1 MKIYKPFFWKKPR
14 SFITLILL
22 PITFFVFIF
31 ILVKKIINKAEK
43 FNIPVVCIGNIYMG
57 GTGKTPLSLLLAK
70 ELKTLGKKPVIIKK
84 FYKDHKDEHLLIRKR
99 GIPLILEKNRADSLK
114 LAEKEFDIAIL
125 DDGFQ
130 DYKIIKDLNILC
142 FHSKQLI
149 GNGYIFPSGP
159 LRERLS
165 AVRRAQIVVINGE
178 KDLIFENKL
187 KKINSKIYIFYS
199 KYKLVN
205 QGDFKNKNILA
216 FAGIGNP
223 ENFFNLLIESGLNIK
238 KTISF
243 PDHYDFNKKEI
254 LEIIEKAK
262 KQNYTI
268 LTTEKD
274 FLRIKN
280 FNFPEIYSCNIILE
294 ITKKSELIAQI
305 QKIYD

>member
-1 MKIYKPFFWKKPR
+1 MKIYKPFFWTKPR

-22 PITFFVFIF
+22 PITFLVFIF
-31 ILVKKIINKAEK
+31 ILLKKIINKAEK

-57 GTGKTPLSLLLAK
+57 GTGKTPLSLLLAE
-70 ELKTLGKKPVIIKK
+70 ELRILGKKSVIIKK
-84 FYKDHKDEHLLIRKR
+84 FYKDHKDEHLLIKKR
-99 GIPLILEKNRADSLK
+99 GIPLILEKSRANSLK

-178 KDLIFENKL
+178 KNLIFENKL
-187 KKINSKIYIFYS
+187 KKINSKINIFYS

-205 QGDFKNKNILA
+205 QEDFKNKNILA

-238 KTISF
+238 KTIPF

-280 FNFPEIYSCNIILE
+280 FNFSEIYSCNIILE
-294 ITKKSELIAQI
+294 ITKKSELIALI
-305 QKIYD
+305 KKIYD

>member
-1 MKIYKPFFWKKPR
+1 MKIYKPFFWTKPR

-22 PITFFVFIF
+22 PITFLVFIF
-31 ILVKKIINKAEK
+31 ILLKKIINKAEK

-70 ELKTLGKKPVIIKK
+70 ELRILGKKSVIIKK
-84 FYKDHKDEHLLIRKR
+84 FYKDHKDEHLLIKKR

-187 KKINSKIYIFYS
+187 KKINSKINIFYS

-205 QGDFKNKNILA
+205 QEDFKNKNILA

-223 ENFFNLLIESGLNIK
+223 ENFFNLLMESGLNIK
-238 KTISF
+238 KTIPF

-280 FNFPEIYSCNIILE
+280 FNFSEIYSCNIILE
-294 ITKKSELIAQI
+294 ITKKSELIALI
-305 QKIYD
+305 KKIYD

>member
-223 ENFFNLLIESGLNIK
+223 ENFFNLLMESGLNIK
-238 KTISF
+238 KTIPF

-280 FNFPEIYSCNIILE
+280 FNFSEIYSCNIILE
-294 ITKKSELIAQI
+294 ITKKSELIALI
-305 QKIYD
+305 KKIYD

>member
-1 MKIYKPFFWKKPR
+1 MKIYKPFFWTKPR

-22 PITFFVFIF
+22 PITFLVFIF
-31 ILVKKIINKAEK
+31 ILLKKIINKAEK

-57 GTGKTPLSLLLAK
+57 GTGKTPLSLLLAE
-70 ELKTLGKKPVIIKK
+70 ELRILGKKSVIIKK
-84 FYKDHKDEHLLIRKR
+84 FYKDHKDEHLLIKKR
-99 GIPLILEKNRADSLK
+99 GIPLILEKSRANSLK

-178 KDLIFENKL
+178 KNLIFENKL
-187 KKINSKIYIFYS
+187 KKINSKINIFYS

-205 QGDFKNKNILA
+205 QEDFKNKNILA

-223 ENFFNLLIESGLNIK
+223 ENFFNLLMESGLNIK
-238 KTISF
+238 KTIPF

-280 FNFPEIYSCNIILE
+280 FNFSEIYSCNIILE
-294 ITKKSELIAQI
+294 ITKKSELIALI
-305 QKIYD
+305 KKIYD

>member
-22 PITFFVFIF
+22 PITFLVFIF

-57 GTGKTPLSLLLAK
+57 GTGKTPLSLLLAE
-70 ELKTLGKKPVIIKK
+70 ELKTLGKKPAIIKK

>member
-22 PITFFVFIF
+22 PITFLVFIF
-31 ILVKKIINKAEK
+31 ILLKKIINKAEK

-57 GTGKTPLSLLLAK
+57 GTGKTPLSLLLAE

>member
-57 GTGKTPLSLLLAK
+57 GTGKTPLSLLLAE
-70 ELKTLGKKPVIIKK
+70 ELKTLGKKPAIIKK

>member
-1 MKIYKPFFWKKPR
+1 MKIYKPFFWTKPR

-22 PITFFVFIF
+22 PITFLVFIF
-31 ILVKKIINKAEK
+31 ILLKKIINKAEK

-57 GTGKTPLSLLLAK
+57 GTGKTPLSLLLAE
-70 ELKTLGKKPVIIKK
+70 ELRILGKKSVIIKK
-84 FYKDHKDEHLLIRKR
+84 FYKDHKDEHLLIKKR
-99 GIPLILEKNRADSLK
+99 GIPLIVEKSRANSLK

-178 KDLIFENKL
+178 KNLIFENKL
-187 KKINSKIYIFYS
+187 KKINSKINIFYS

-205 QGDFKNKNILA
+205 QEDFKNKNILA

-238 KTISF
+238 KTIPF

-280 FNFPEIYSCNIILE
+280 FNFSEIYSCNIILE
-294 ITKKSELIAQI
+294 ITKKSELIALI
-305 QKIYD
+305 KKIYD